1 MPESNQVSGGEG
13 WQSYRSLFLTSL
25 RYRNFRLFWF
35 SSITEHIG
43 EFMETAAILWLVN
56 DLTHSP
62 LMLTIVGASRYMPRI
77 ILPMIGG
84 VVADR
89 MNRRNVMIAALSAST
104 LISISLAILAFTG
117 LIAVWHLVVISLLSG
132 VVMSFNH
139 PAGMSLLPNLVK
151 KEHLFNAISLGAIS
165 VQAARIIGMIGVGY
179 FMVILGVPSIFAI
192 RAASC
197 LLAIMWLTPIRVP
210 PTPPATREQTLW
222 HNLVEGLGYLR
233 SNTIIL
239 VMFSLYLV
247 PLLVLHTYSNFMPVF
262 AQDILHIGAV
272 GYGYFLAAPGL
283 GAILALV
290 GLTMLT
296 YYKGKVKLLFG
307 AAVILGIAVLGFSA
321 SSQVF
326 LSLPLLVVLG
336 GMQSTFIV
344 TNSTLI
350 QKYVPDALR
359 GRIMSLREIAF
370 GLGTIGSILFGSIA
384 QYIGVQFALGL
395 LGVSVILVSF
405 ILILLS
411 SRFKRL
417 G

>member
-1 MPESNQVSGGEG
+1 MLESNQVSGGEG
-13 WQSYRSLFLTSL
+13 RKSYRSLFLTSL

-43 EFMETAAILWLVN
+43 EFMEMAAILWLVN
-56 DLTHSP
+56 ELTHSP
-62 LMLTIVGASRYMPRI
+62 LMLTVVGACRYMPRI
-77 ILPMIGG
+77 LLPMIGG

-89 MNRRNVMIAALSAST
+89 MNRRNLMIAALLGST
-104 LISISLAILAFTG
+104 LLSISLAILAFTG

-132 VVMSFNH
+132 TVISFNH

-151 KEHLFNAISLGAIS
+151 REHLLNAISLGAIS
-165 VQAARIIGMIGVGY
+165 VQVARIIGMTTVGY
-179 FMVILGVPSIFAI
+179 LMVILGIPSIFAI

-197 LLAIMWLTPIRVP
+197 LLAIMWLIPIRVP
-210 PTPPATREQTLW
+210 LTPPATRERTLR
-222 HNLVEGLGYLR
+222 HNLAEGLGYLR

-239 VMFSLYLV
+239 VMFSLYLI
-247 PLLVLHTYSNFMPVF
+247 PLLAQHTYSNFMPVF
-262 AQDILHIGAV
+262 AQDILNVGAV

-283 GAILALV
+283 GAILALI

-307 AAVILGIAVLGFSA
+307 AAVILGIGVLGFSA
-321 SSQVF
+321 SSWVF
-326 LSLPLLVVLG
+326 LSLPLLVVMG

-350 QKYVPDALR
+350 QNYVPDALR
-359 GRIMSLREIAF
+359 GRIMSWREIAF

-384 QYIGVQFALGL
+384 QYIGVQSALGV
-395 LGVSVILVSF
+395 LGGVVILVSF
-405 ILILLS
+405 FLILLS
-411 SRFKRL
+411 PKFRSL